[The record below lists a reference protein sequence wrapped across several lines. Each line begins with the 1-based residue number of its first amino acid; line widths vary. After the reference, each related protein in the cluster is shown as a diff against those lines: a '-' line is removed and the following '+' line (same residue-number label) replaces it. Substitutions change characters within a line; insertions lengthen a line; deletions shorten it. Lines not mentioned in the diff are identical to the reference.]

1 MKQAATR
8 ICTLALI
15 AIIAPLI
22 TTYAQPISAAAE
34 NKDFSIIW
42 ITDTQYLAES
52 NPAYND
58 NLSRWIV
65 QNSDEYNLKMVI
77 HTGDLVNSEGNRSQW
92 LNANQSMGILLDAG
106 IPYCWAAGNHDFNN
120 TYWMGNQFAA
130 FNPKFLSTKSY
141 WVSTEYGGMN
151 NAVLFNVSSWEYLVV
166 NIAYDA
172 NDTALAWANSVLD
185 AYPQAH
191 AIVAT
196 HAYIDKQCRYD
207 DWATN
212 FKNTVLD
219 THANVFLTLSGHYY
233 PTQGNRTRVGGR
245 DELLFNQQDA
255 YGKLGAASARILT
268 VDTTKGTVDV
278 QTFSLYTNQYAID
291 SNNNFTLDTA
301 FRNDS
306 VASKGLPAGLAIAG
320 IVVILAVVG
329 VCIFFIRK
337 RVKRGFVFVC
347 LFSLW
352 DLFLFEV

>member
-1 MKQAATR
+1 MA
-8 ICTLALI
+8 
-15 AIIAPLI
+15 
-22 TTYAQPISAAAE
+22 TYAQPSPVAAE

-52 NPAYND
+52 NPAYNT

-65 QNSDEYNLKMVI
+65 QNSDEYNIQMVI
-77 HTGDLVNSEGNRSQW
+77 HTGDLVNSEGNRTQW

-106 IPYCWAAGNHDFNN
+106 IPYCWAAGNHDFNR
-120 TYWMGNQFAA
+120 TYWMGNQYTA
-130 FNPKFLSTKSY
+130 FNPQELASKPY
-141 WVSTEYGGMN
+141 WVSTEFDGMN
-151 NAVLFNVSSWEYLVV
+151 NAVFFNVSGWECLVV
-166 NIAYDA
+166 NVAYDA
-172 NDTALAWANSVLD
+172 NESALAWANNVLD
-185 AYPQAH
+185 TYPQAH

-196 HAYIDKQCRYD
+196 HAYIDQQCRYD

-219 THANVFLTLSGHYY
+219 RHANVFLTLSGHYH
-233 PTQGNRTRVGGR
+233 TIEGNRTRVGGR

-268 VDTTKGTVDV
+268 FNPTKGTVKV

-306 VASKGLPAGLAIAG
+306 VASKGLPVGLAIAW
-320 IVVILAVVG
+320 VVVVLAVVG
-329 VCIFFIRK
+329 VCIFFVRK
-337 RVKRGFVFVC
+337 RVKRGFV
-347 LFSLW
+347 
-352 DLFLFEV
+352 